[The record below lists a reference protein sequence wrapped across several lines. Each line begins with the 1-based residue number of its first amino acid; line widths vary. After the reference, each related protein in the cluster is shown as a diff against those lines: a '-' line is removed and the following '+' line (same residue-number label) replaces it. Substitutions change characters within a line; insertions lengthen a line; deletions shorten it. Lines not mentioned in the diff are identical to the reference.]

1 MHIGK
6 VFNLIIAVTVTSC
19 FISRSATTN
28 TQMRTPGMHTTNSC
42 KVDVATQFSFLKLKV
57 TSRRLN
63 ISVPVLL
70 ALQSLRYV
78 LEHVKVQ

>member
-19 FISRSATTN
+19 FISRDATTN

-42 KVDVATQFSFLKLKV
+42 KVDVATQFSFLKLK
-57 TSRRLN
+57 
-63 ISVPVLL
+63 
-70 ALQSLRYV
+70 
-78 LEHVKVQ
+78 